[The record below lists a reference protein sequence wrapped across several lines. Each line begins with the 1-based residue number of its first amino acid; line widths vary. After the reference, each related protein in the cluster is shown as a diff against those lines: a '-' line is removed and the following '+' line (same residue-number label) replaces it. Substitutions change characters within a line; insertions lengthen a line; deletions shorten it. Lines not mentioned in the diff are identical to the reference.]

1 MIKDYGSNPR
11 IECDEKLL
19 DKLALDVAITSV
31 FDGEASDMSRR
42 FELAAAEF
50 RRNNHMNM
58 NQRQKGSRG
67 DILETGL
74 FELFVTTFTGLRKSY
89 SVLFESIKSK
99 QFWSL
104 GMNRFSSIK
113 YPLMFYNSQASDH
126 DYQFQR
132 ISLNT
137 TTSRNN
143 ITSDVIMLT
152 KVLKVNIP
160 DKNGDK
166 TINGEKYSR
175 VNYGVVGALI
185 DRDQFLKWMGGKLA
199 QDVKNFYR
207 ACWFKN
213 KKRVRTIKFCS
224 WS

>member
-11 IECDEKLL
+11 IKCDEKLL

-42 FELAAAEF
+42 FEQAAAEL
-50 RRNNHMNM
+50 RRNQHQMNM
-58 NQRQKGSRG
+58 NHHRQKGSRG

-74 FELFVTTFTGLRKSY
+74 FELFVTTFSGLRKSY
-89 SVLFESIKSK
+89 SVLFESLKSK

-104 GMNRFSSIK
+104 GINRFSSLK
-113 YPLMFYNSQASDH
+113 YPLFYHNTQASDH
-126 DYQFQR
+126 EYQFQR

-143 ITSDVIMLT
+143 KTSDVIMLT
-152 KVLKVNIP
+152 KVLRVNVP

-166 TINGEKYSR
+166 VINNERYSR
-175 VNYGVVGALI
+175 VPYGIVGALI
-185 DRDQFLKWMGGKLA
+185 DREQYLKWMGQKLA
-199 QDVKNFYR
+199 QDIKQNYSV
-207 ACWFKN
+207 CWL
-213 KKRVRTIKFCS
+213 
-224 WS
+224 